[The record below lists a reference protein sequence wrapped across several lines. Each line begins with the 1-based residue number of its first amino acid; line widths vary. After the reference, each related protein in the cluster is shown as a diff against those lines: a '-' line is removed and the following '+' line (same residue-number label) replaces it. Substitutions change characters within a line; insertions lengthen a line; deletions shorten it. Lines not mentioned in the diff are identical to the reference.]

1 LALAG
6 WLAGSGWSTVAAV
19 ADWLQLHHGHEL
31 VVVAAVPSSE
41 ADDVKE
47 DLRVDGVVRR
57 GRLVVEQFGGT
68 HRESRDR
75 RGVDLVGCV
84 SINVL
89 VKGGSPH
96 DPGAGGGGEVNAR

>member
-1 LALAG
+1 V
-6 WLAGSGWSTVAAV
+6 TVAVV

-31 VVVAAVPSSE
+31 VVVAVVPSFE
-41 ADDVKE
+41 ADDGKE
-47 DLRVDGVVRR
+47 DLRVDGVVKR
-57 GRLVVEQFGGT
+57 GRFVVEQFGGT
-68 HRESRDR
+68 HREIRDR

-96 DPGAGGGGEVNAR
+96 DPGTGDGGEANAR